1 MLMCVVFCE
10 YLVRSGRKNK
20 QAKNKRILPQYL
32 TRKGRKMRFLAK
44 NSPVGFGLD
53 SSTTLLVECRMFIC
67 LFIRILE
74 PLHVNIVHMAS
85 FLIGQVV

>member
-1 MLMCVVFCE
+1 MCVVFCE

-32 TRKGRKMRFLAK
+32 TRKGWKMRFLAK
-44 NSPVGFGLD
+44 KSPVGFGLA
-53 SSTTLLVECRMFIC
+53 LVECRMFIC

-74 PLHVNIVHMAS
+74 PLHVNIVHMAL